1 MQGIIPAT
9 ATPILGDYHK
19 PLQETPYLNNQDSM
33 DFVRDPGFFGGSS
46 GIMEQSITSAEI
58 REGTLI
64 GAVSLSKVFII
75 GRTVYRSSTANG
87 AQPLKHPP
95 KFIGPLLGTITYPH
109 LGGMFE
115 EDFPFPKGGYGVV
128 PSWPSRTALHLA
140 AVNGQTESLQTLLFY
155 KADYEKLRLNEVNG
169 IQPNTINLWN
179 QRPHQIVNHIW

>member
-1 MQGIIPAT
+1 MHSRMCLQCIEFLRGTKIPFVWEVLHVSNEKRAPSCLVQGIIPAT

-128 PSWPSRTALHLA
+128 PS
-140 AVNGQTESLQTLLFY
+140 
-155 KADYEKLRLNEVNG
+155 
-169 IQPNTINLWN
+169 
-179 QRPHQIVNHIW
+179 